1 MPYRD
6 LTRITASA
14 IVKNPNY
21 DRYHRGPASVV
32 YKFFDKRLLV
42 VLLRLHSERLKL
54 REIQPLLKLKICQ
67 TKN

>member
-21 DRYHRGPASVV
+21 DRYHRGPASMV
-32 YKFFDKRLLV
+32 YNFFDKRLLV
-42 VLLRLHSERLKL
+42 VLLRLHSERL
-54 REIQPLLKLKICQ
+54 
-67 TKN
+67 